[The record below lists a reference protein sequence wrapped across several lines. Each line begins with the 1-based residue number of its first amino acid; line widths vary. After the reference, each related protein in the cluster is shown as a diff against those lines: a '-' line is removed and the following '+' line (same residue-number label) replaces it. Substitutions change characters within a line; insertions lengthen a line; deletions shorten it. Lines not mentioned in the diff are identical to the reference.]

1 MIVYINTL
9 VMLSIIYDGPHN
21 DYYFL
26 SLLSPNLGQIQVF
39 KSIIFQKLV
48 SIMNM
53 NIGKQYKM
61 SI

>member
-1 MIVYINTL
+1 
-9 VMLSIIYDGPHN
+9 MLSIICDGPHN